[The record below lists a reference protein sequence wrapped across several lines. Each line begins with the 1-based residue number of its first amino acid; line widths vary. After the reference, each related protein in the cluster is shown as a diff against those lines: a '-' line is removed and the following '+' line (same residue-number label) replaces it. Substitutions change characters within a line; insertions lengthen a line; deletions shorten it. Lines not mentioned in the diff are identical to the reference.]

1 MRKDQDN
8 IDTSVLEPEQRSIAL
23 REPLPRAHLG
33 PFAMIALWI
42 LRIYSLTAVVLIVY
56 VFLKTLRG

>member
-1 MRKDQDN
+1 MPKDQTN
-8 IDTSVLEPEQRSIAL
+8 IDTSVLEPEQRSVAL

-33 PFAMIALWI
+33 SFAVIALWI
-42 LRIYSLTAVVLIVY
+42 LRIYSLTAVALIVY